1 MERDATRLLG
11 EANALASQGR
21 YEEAIIAYET
31 AIAAAPDLR
40 GYRLVVGEMLFELQR
55 YDAAALVFEEVALQD
70 PQRAQAFEALARAR
84 QLLGDPFGAIAAA
97 DRAVALAPQWADALY
112 LSAQLCAEA
121 DLFDEASRRL
131 DRALALDPRLAAR
144 AAEDGLR

>member
-1 MERDATRLLG
+1 VEREATKLLG

-21 YEEAIIAYET
+21 YED
-31 AIAAAPDLR
+31 AIAAYEHAIASAPELR

-55 YDAAALVFEEVALQD
+55 YEAAALVFEEVALED

-84 QLLGDPFGAIAAA
+84 QLLGDSFGAIAAA
-97 DRAVALAPQWADALY
+97 DRAVSLAPQWADALY

-121 DLFDEASRRL
+121 DMHEEARTRL
-131 DRALALDPRLAAR
+131 DRALALDPRLVAR
-144 AAEDGLR
+144 ATEDGLR

>member
-1 MERDATRLLG
+1 MERDATKLLG

-21 YEEAIIAYET
+21 YEDAIGAYEA
-31 AIAAAPDLR
+31 AIAAAPELR

-55 YDAAALVFEEVALQD
+55 YEAAALVFEEVALED

-84 QLLGDPFGAIAAA
+84 QLLGDPFGAIAAI
-97 DRAVALAPQWADALY
+97 DRAVSLAPQWAEAIY

-121 DLFDEASRRL
+121 DMVEESRRRL
-131 DRALALDPRLAAR
+131 DVAIGLDPRLVAR
-144 AAEDGLR
+144 ASEDGLR